1 MIKLADINSVV
12 ELYEKH
18 GWTLRRV
25 LLTEP
30 LHDEISED
38 VFAKAVIEDSE
49 IDALWFSRTSKPES
63 ETWELRRLTGSP
75 FALIAVFDKGET
87 DAEREETLREI
98 EERMENADIEPTG
111 H

>member
-1 MIKLADINSVV
+1 MIKLADVKPIV

-18 GWTLRRV
+18 GWSLRRV

-30 LHDEISED
+30 FNDEGI
-38 VFAKAVIEDSE
+38 FAEVVIEDSA
-49 IDALWFSRTSKPES
+49 IDALWFSRISKPES

-75 FALIAVFDKGET
+75 FALIAVFDKSET
-87 DAEREETLREI
+87 NTEREDILREI
-98 EERMENADIEPTG
+98 EERMENADVEQTG

>member
-1 MIKLADINSVV
+1 MIKPADVKPVV

-18 GWTLRRV
+18 GWMLRRV

-30 LHDEISED
+30 FHNEG
-38 VFAKAVIEDSE
+38 VFGTTVIEDSA
-49 IDALWFSRTSKPES
+49 IDALWFSRISKPES

-87 DAEREETLREI
+87 DTEREETLREI

>member
-1 MIKLADINSVV
+1 MIKLADVNPVV

-25 LLTEP
+25 LLTERG
-30 LHDEISED
+30 EITEG
-38 VFAKAVIEDSE
+38 VFAGAAFEDSA
-49 IDALWFSRTSKPES
+49 IDALWFSRISKPES

-87 DAEREETLREI
+87 ADEREETLREI
-98 EERMENADIEPTG
+98 ENRMKNADAENTG